1 MSSDY
6 QVDFNNCHIGIK
18 NAGNICRVEDRLNMA
33 IEKLTDKV
41 EEIQEDVISLQ
52 TSVNNRFDKV
62 DKKFEDLETKLED
75 QILNINKTMPSKI
88 DERIELNTQKKKA
101 FSVDKVMA
109 LILGIFSTVCGGI
122 ALALVK
128 TMMSL

>member
-6 QVDFNNCHIGIK
+6 QVDFNNCPIGIK

-33 IEKLTDKV
+33 IEKLT
-41 EEIQEDVISLQ
+41 
-52 TSVNNRFDKV
+52 DKV